1 MHPQTTA
8 PRLDSA
14 GNCMSGKT
22 PEIRAT
28 ATTSYETSTP
38 FEVKKKKTRQVC
50 SNNGSDRPKPVVNNS
65 SYLKTSQVISAMASS
80 EAGILCVDKM
90 GSPCT
95 RIGCL
100 CLQMGHSKDWRHWI
114 RQSSTRHL
122 EWKAWLQYSC
132 PEEQHD
138 LTWRMHCEL
147 IPLCT
152 KCWFFTPPLQNE
164 IIMTSKLP
172 TCPLSGEEPL
182 YSLTTLHFP
191 PNVHRFLL
199 DLLVKP

>member
-1 MHPQTTA
+1 MFHVSNASEVTMLHASPNNGSKA
-8 PRLDSA
+8 DSA

-28 ATTSYETSTP
+28 ATTSYVIQHLLRWRKRKHVRSAPTTAVTDPNPLWTTPATSA
-38 FEVKKKKTRQVC
+38 
-50 SNNGSDRPKPVVNNS
+50 
-65 SYLKTSQVISAMASS
+65 SQVISAMAIW

-100 CLQMGHSKDWRHWI
+100 CLQMGHSKFWRHWI

-132 PEEQHD
+132 PEK
-138 LTWRMHCEL
+138 R
-147 IPLCT
+147 
-152 KCWFFTPPLQNE
+152 
-164 IIMTSKLP
+164 
-172 TCPLSGEEPL
+172 
-182 YSLTTLHFP
+182 
-191 PNVHRFLL
+191 
-199 DLLVKP
+199 